1 MSDELISKEN
11 ESSNEIT
18 SETELSEIQ
27 HELETIQS
35 LITDSL
41 KQLDNLDYVLSSEY
55 QSIAALPVNIMSLQP
70 RQRTAFIAFM
80 HRFSIGELTLE
91 LFMFHLRQYVYEER
105 CVNSA
110 YEIQLNPFLRS
121 LFNFHESQITA
132 KYTEIVSRIADY
144 I

>member
-1 MSDELISKEN
+1 MSDELNTSKNEPNNETTSEN
-11 ESSNEIT
+11 E
-18 SETELSEIQ
+18 LAEIQ

-35 LITDSL
+35 LITESL

-80 HRFSIGELTLE
+80 RRFSIGELTLE

-121 LFNFHESQITA
+121 LFNFPESQVTS